1 MSSLLSDNFI
11 SETSS
16 RIDGDKILFD
26 AILSN
31 KAEIDDLW
39 KNIRG
44 GLNYIDNLS
53 VAAAGYDTVNHAFV
67 LNKSDGVTVP
77 DFLREGFFW
86 TIKTIDKN
94 AHYFIEGLE
103 VEHGDWFIVK
113 NSTPLSD
120 VTSADIAVF
129 DAQDFDNFKLSGDN
143 NVVGNNTFTGTN
155 AFTGNTTFNSGTV
168 KFEDDVDF
176 VIKKNAVVEGNIA
189 ISGVTSVKNSVVSE
203 NAIVER
209 NNLVSGDVEVAGKT
223 KLLGTLDIS
232 GNTTASS
239 IDVNALSATKFESV
253 SSEIN
258 YLSAKDSILTNVSVD
273 NASVKN
279 AIV

>member
-1 MSSLLSDNFI
+1 MSSLLSGNLI

-39 KNIRG
+39 KNIRC

-113 NSTPLSD
+113 NNTPLSD

-143 NVVGNNTFTGTN
+143 NVVGNNTFAGTN
-155 AFTGNTTFNSGTV
+155 AFTGNTTFSSGTV
-168 KFEDDVDF
+168 TFEDDVDF
-176 VIKKNAVVEGNIA
+176 VAKKNVVVEGNIE
-189 ISGVTSVKNSVVSE
+189 ISSMASVKDLVVS
-203 NAIVER
+203 A
-209 NNLVSGDVEVAGKT
+209 DA
-223 KLLGTLDIS
+223 
-232 GNTTASS
+232 
-239 IDVNALSATKFESV
+239 
-253 SSEIN
+253 
-258 YLSAKDSILTNVSVD
+258 ILTNVSVD

-279 AIV
+279 ATV

>member
-1 MSSLLSDNFI
+1 MSSLLSGNLI

-44 GLNYIDNLS
+44 GLNYIDNSS
-53 VAAAGYDTVNHAFV
+53 VATAGYDTVNHAFV

-143 NVVGNNTFTGTN
+143 NVVGNNTFAGTN
-155 AFTGNTTFNSGTV
+155 AFTGNTTFSSGTV
-168 KFEDDVDF
+168 TFEDDVDF
-176 VIKKNAVVEGNIA
+176 VAKKNVVVESNIE
-189 ISGVTSVKNSVVSE
+189 ISGMASVKDLVVS
-203 NAIVER
+203 A
-209 NNLVSGDVEVAGKT
+209 DA
-223 KLLGTLDIS
+223 
-232 GNTTASS
+232 
-239 IDVNALSATKFESV
+239 
-253 SSEIN
+253 
-258 YLSAKDSILTNVSVD
+258 ILTNVSVD

-279 AIV
+279 ATV

>member
-1 MSSLLSDNFI
+1 MSSLLSGNLI

-103 VEHGDWFIVK
+103 VEHGDWFIMK
-113 NSTPLSD
+113 NNTPLSD

-129 DAQDFDNFKLSGDN
+129 DAQDFDNFKLSGNN
-143 NVVGNNTFTGTN
+143 NVVGNNTFTGR
-155 AFTGNTTFNSGTV
+155 TTFKSGIV

-176 VIKKNAVVEGNIA
+176 VGGEKNIVVEGNLA
-189 ISGVTSVKNSVVSE
+189 ISGVTSVKDLVVSE

-209 NNLVSGDVEVAGKT
+209 NTLVSGDVEVAGKT
-223 KLLGTLDIS
+223 KLLGILDIS

-239 IDVNALSATKFESV
+239 ISVDALSAAKFESV

-258 YLSAKDSILTNVSVD
+258 HLSAKDAILADVSVE
-273 NASVKN
+273 NASVEN

>member
-1 MSSLLSDNFI
+1 MSSLLSDDLI

-16 RIDGDKILFD
+16 RIANDKILSD

-53 VAAAGYDTVNHAFV
+53 VAAAGYDTVNHAFAI
-67 LNKSDGVTVP
+67 NKSDGVTVP

-168 KFEDDVDF
+168 MFEDDVDF
-176 VIKKNAVVEGNIA
+176 VAKKNVVVEGNIE
-189 ISGVTSVKNSVVSE
+189 ISGMASVKDLVVS
-203 NAIVER
+203 A
-209 NNLVSGDVEVAGKT
+209 DA
-223 KLLGTLDIS
+223 
-232 GNTTASS
+232 
-239 IDVNALSATKFESV
+239 
-253 SSEIN
+253 
-258 YLSAKDSILTNVSVD
+258 ILTNVSVD

-279 AIV
+279 ATV

>member
-1 MSSLLSDNFI
+1 MSSLLSGNLI

-94 AHYFIEGLE
+94 SHYFIEGLE

-113 NSTPLSD
+113 NNTPLSD

-129 DAQDFDNFKLSGDN
+129 DAQDFDNFKLSGNN
-143 NVVGNNTFTGTN
+143 NVVGNNTFTGN
-155 AFTGNTTFNSGTV
+155 ATFNSGTV

-176 VIKKNAVVEGNIA
+176 IIKKNAVVEGNIA
-189 ISGVTSVKNSVVSE
+189 ISGVTSVKDLVVSE

-209 NNLVSGDVEVAGKT
+209 NTLVSGDAEVAGST
-223 KLLGTLDIS
+223 KLLGNLNIV

-239 IDVNALSATKFESV
+239 ISADALSVAKFKSV

-258 YLSAKDSILTNVSVD
+258 CLSAKDAILSNVSTE
-273 NASVKN
+273 NATV
-279 AIV
+279 